1 MGKAPKSMK
10 KFAASGQ
17 LKKTIEARRKHQQIK
32 KKQQSRR
39 GRQGK
44 GAQPTTLHD
53 ESDQDESQENLPA
66 PKKGKMT
73 VDDLLG
79 GAFMENSENEG
90 EEDEEVRSY

>member
-39 GRQGK
+39 GRK

-53 ESDQDESQENLPA
+53 ESDQDESQEDLPV
-66 PKKGKMT
+66 PTKG
-73 VDDLLG
+73 
-79 GAFMENSENEG
+79 
-90 EEDEEVRSY
+90 